1 MNYTEHLFI
10 IAFIFTGRALI
21 SVFGSLID
29 SPVGIASSAA
39 AIKICVITAGI
50 KKVKSISQW
59 LRKEKKYIILLAKT
73 KFNTV

>member
-1 MNYTEHLFI
+1 M
-10 IAFIFTGRALI
+10 
-21 SVFGSLID
+21 FGSLID

-59 LRKEKKYIILLAKT
+59 LRKEKNI
-73 KFNTV
+73 